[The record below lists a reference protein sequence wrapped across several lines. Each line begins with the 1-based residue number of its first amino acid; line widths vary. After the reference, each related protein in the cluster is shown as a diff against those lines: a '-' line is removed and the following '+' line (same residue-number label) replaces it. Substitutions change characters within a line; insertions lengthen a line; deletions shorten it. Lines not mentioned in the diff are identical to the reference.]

1 MFQSWGPEQ
10 VHNSRSNP
18 TQSEYI
24 RDSHRV
30 RDRSCGSSPRQRE
43 KRRSRSRSRSRE
55 RRHRRS
61 PDRRRRASGEPKDC
75 HRKRES
81 RGRHRQHR
89 SRSRS
94 SSRRHKSNRK
104 IVAPLDMRDA
114 SSSSSS
120 RRLETSSERRDI
132 VRRRS
137 RGRAIE
143 SPVEGDVSD
152 EVDISCNA
160 GLDEAEEEDLLSET
174 MRWIRCSPAELYYRR
189 DEKNPGLV
197 TGTEKLRALQEK
209 FRHELVERAARAKSA
224 QEPYNPPPRKSRLCN
239 PKKHSGWFHLQGE
252 KALHLACHTRK
263 IMLKNLC
270 TCIASHCIVNIFF

>member
-1 MFQSWGPEQ
+1 
-10 VHNSRSNP
+10 
-18 TQSEYI
+18 
-24 RDSHRV
+24 
-30 RDRSCGSSPRQRE
+30 
-43 KRRSRSRSRSRE
+43 
-55 RRHRRS
+55 
-61 PDRRRRASGEPKDC
+61 
-75 HRKRES
+75 
-81 RGRHRQHR
+81 
-89 SRSRS
+89 
-94 SSRRHKSNRK
+94 
-104 IVAPLDMRDA
+104 MRDA

-239 PKKHSGWFHLQGE
+239 PKKHSVGSSETSDSSSNESDEDNAMEELEVKKKHPYRLHPELWFNDPGE
-252 KALHLACHTRK
+252 MNDGPLCRCSAKAQRSGIRHGIYPGEEGLVPCDPNTNNADRLHHY
-263 IMLKNLC
+263 
-270 TCIASHCIVNIFF
+270 CIAVTPRTNFSMKCPTSIRHDGRDRKSVV